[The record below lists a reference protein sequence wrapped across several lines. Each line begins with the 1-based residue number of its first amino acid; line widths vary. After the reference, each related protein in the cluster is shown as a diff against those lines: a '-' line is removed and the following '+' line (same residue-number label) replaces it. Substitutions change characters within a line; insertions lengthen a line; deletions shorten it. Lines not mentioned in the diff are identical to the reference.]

1 MNKYK
6 KTVTILSMGILL
18 SMTYSASGVIVRFSL
33 DGENP
38 APDTLDVV
46 PGEIFTMYVVSYS
59 PGESYLKEMDAPVL
73 LTVEDDWIYPEAG
86 DLASVLTLSPWTF
99 EVSADDS
106 MGEILAGKHFAFEVM
121 VALDTVVGER
131 DYFYL
136 WSGPDPDDA
145 IRITVVPEPG
155 TMMMLGLGALGL
167 WRRRKKRCRCG

>member
-1 MNKYK
+1 MMDKRGL
-6 KTVTILSMGILL
+6 VAGVVAVVLLL
-18 SMTYSASGVIVRFSL
+18 SVAHRSSGVIVRFSL

-38 APDTLDVV
+38 APDELDVV
-46 PGEIFTMYVVSYS
+46 PGDVFTMYVVSYS

-86 DLASVLTLSPWTF
+86 DLASVLSLSPWTF

-121 VALDTVVGER
+121 VPLDTVVGER

-136 WSGPDPDDA
+136 WSGPGPDDYL
-145 IRITVVPEPG
+145 RLTVVPEPG
-155 TMMMLGLGALGL
+155 TVALLGLGAVML
-167 WRRRKKRCRCG
+167 RRKHS